1 MWQKYIM
8 AGSLDE
14 AVSALAKFGEEAR
27 IIAGGTDLILEIERG
42 VRKDI
47 TTLIDVSKIPGL
59 ENIVEDTDGV
69 IHIGPLA
76 THNHVVSSPL
86 IREKA

>member
-14 AVSALAKFGEEAR
+14 AVSALAEFGEEAR

-42 VRKDI
+42 VRKGI

-59 ENIVEDTDGV
+59 ENIVEDTGWRDSHRSAGN
-69 IHIGPLA
+69 A
-76 THNHVVSSPL
+76 
-86 IREKA
+86 